1 MNSLPAFAPDSRA
14 RDLVVGA
21 KRKSGRP
28 LQHPATV
35 CQDLGTPATNP
46 SFAGKLAPSLTFPPR
61 PSRTSWRS
69 LFLSGISW
77 GEATRRMLKMRVIV

>member
-46 SFAGKLAPSLTFPPR
+46 SFAGKFGTLPDVPPA
-61 PSRTSWRS
+61 S
-69 LFLSGISW
+69 
-77 GEATRRMLKMRVIV
+77 